1 MPAALRKATETT
13 TKFFPA
19 LVEMLTEVEL
29 DEAVWIETEENREN
43 LGSDP
48 FSTAVSSISR
58 FASDLGEKKT
68 LEAAQPLITKYI

>member
-1 MPAALRKATETT
+1 MPAALRKAPETT

-19 LVEMLTEVEL
+19 LVQMLTEVEQ
-29 DEAVWIETEENREN
+29 DEAVWIETIDNKEM

-58 FASDLGEKKT
+58 FATDIGEKKT
-68 LEAAQPLITKYI
+68 LEAA